1 MISGVDAVQQR
12 ALPKDRADRERKRA
26 AIAGGGGPPK
36 SRITGPGARSPAR
49 RLHFLTE
56 PQPPDF
62 ELLGS
67 LVKRAI

>member
-1 MISGVDAVQQR
+1 MLSNSARFRRIEQTANGN
-12 ALPKDRADRERKRA
+12 
-26 AIAGGGGPPK
+26 GPP
-36 SRITGPGARSPAR
+36 SRVVAARPSLGSRDPEPFACA